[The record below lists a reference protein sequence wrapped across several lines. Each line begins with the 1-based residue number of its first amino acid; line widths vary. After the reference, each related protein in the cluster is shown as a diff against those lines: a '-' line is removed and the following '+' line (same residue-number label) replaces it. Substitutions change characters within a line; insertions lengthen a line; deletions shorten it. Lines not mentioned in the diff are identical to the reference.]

1 MSGHEVLPT
10 PESEYLRE
18 QAIAEFAEIADQLPM
33 VPFITT
39 EQHEEGDGYDIVAQT
54 APCIPVSHLTH
65 FREAPVYEFD
75 QQPVNP
81 REIIKVVA
89 ENLEIP
95 AHEVTGRSRT
105 EGVLSA
111 RHLAMY
117 IIKNETNLSY
127 PEIGKLFDR
136 RDHTTIINGYKRTDQ
151 ALEKE
156 PDSLLAT
163 QHEVITRQLQESHG
177 TYSEIGTDMQRGG
190 ESVVAMTREDLFQ
203 LPVCTLDAHQ
213 SYMLGFDPS
222 DPPFA
227 LDWERRSN
235 GPRLWEQY
243 GQTALTKTKQFRQTL
258 LAKDNPDHPGTQEH
272 LA

>member
-10 PESEYLRE
+10 PESGHLRE

-39 EQHEEGDGYDIVAQT
+39 ERYEEGNGYDAVAQT
-54 APCIPVSHLTH
+54 APCIPVSHITH
-65 FREAPVYEFD
+65 FREVPVYEFD
-75 QQPVNP
+75 QQPANP
-81 REIIKVVA
+81 REVIKVVA
-89 ENLEIP
+89 ENFEIP
-95 AHEVTGRSRT
+95 AHEITGSSRT
-105 EGVLSA
+105 EEVVLA
-111 RHLAMY
+111 RHVAMH
-117 IIKNETNLSY
+117 IIKNKTGFSY
-127 PEIGKLFDR
+127 PRIRDLFNK
-136 RDHTTIINGYKRTDQ
+136 RDHTSVMHGCKRVSS
-151 ALEKE
+151 ALEEE

-177 TYSEIGTDMQRGG
+177 TYSEIGSDLQRDG
-190 ESVVAMTREDLFQ
+190 ESVVAMTRENLFQ
-203 LPVCTLDAHQ
+203 LPVCTLDARQ

-235 GPRLWEQY
+235 NPRLWEQY
-243 GQTALTKTKQFRQTL
+243 GQTALTRTKQFRQAL
-258 LAKDNPDHPGTQEH
+258 LAKDNSDHPGAQEH